1 MAASCSGEGPRSSE
15 AALSGDLAATAET
28 ASDAADADADE
39 PTMEQ
44 SETSD
49 ETGSVIDPAGDTT
62 GSYEPAVDL
71 AHLPAD
77 PATRLG
83 VLDNGLTYYLRSN
96 NNPGNNLDLRLIVRV
111 GSVNETDTGAGIA
124 HFVEHMLFNGTTS
137 YPGNSLGT
145 AMWQIGVELG
155 PDLNAHV
162 SYDETVFEM
171 SVNTTPATN
180 VSAVFRALSQ
190 MAYAAT
196 FDPGAVISERGVVLD
211 EMRRRRE
218 TSDGYVTAEF
228 DRVYTQGTPYEGRD
242 PLGTIASVEAMT
254 ADDLRTFYETW
265 YVASNMAVVAVGDLG
280 VEDLENL
287 VAEYFG
293 PMPAGEA
300 PTFEPV
306 VAVPNPEPST
316 HVVTDAGQGFSYI
329 SMDIPIAPHNVG
341 TVGGERLNTM
351 EQMIEVTIL
360 NRLTDAYHRGELS
373 QVDPPSFVTFD
384 HTRAL
389 RYYGT
394 NWQGPDL
401 ASASTDYLNVLL
413 TAYEHG
419 FTPSETQRAVEQLAA
434 GLEFQLQNASTTQD
448 YQHAQRYENHF
459 LRGAD
464 LGAVQDRVD
473 RVSALLEELTSEELT
488 AHYRR
493 MMDRAG
499 PMVVVVGPNP
509 ACVPTTDDL
518 DAALAAAAA
527 GPQPMPVA
535 EVDQLMDIPEP
546 VDALTSGP
554 MELLDGHEWEFAN
567 GARVMFV
574 PSDIAEGVVNIEVR
588 SLGGWSLLE
597 PGSRALAP
605 WAFEAVLNSGSRDLT
620 KAQINRFLENSTVSL
635 GAYID
640 ETAEGFY
647 GGAAPE
653 DLETLFQLMYLRV
666 TSPQIDDTAFGDA
679 VNETEI
685 RASLAEVNSQWQAW
699 VAYNEARFGET
710 WHRPVATR
718 EQVAAMNPDDLLAMY
733 KHRMSRVDD
742 MIVAVV
748 GDIDAAEV
756 GRLARH
762 YIGSLP
768 AGSSDT
774 FADRRPPMPEELV
787 RRDVNVADGESAVLE
802 IYYETPAE
810 VTPSS
815 VVAADVLETALSQRL
830 FLTIHEQLGASYTAT
845 AWIDPMFAPVVGYD
859 ARVYVTL
866 DPDRFDEVHSA
877 VLGIVDDIAANGV
890 TPAEYAQAVAVVT
903 ANYNKT
909 SNADLLG
916 VLVARLLVADNELIT
931 PQRRLAELDELTLG
945 EVQALAAAIYGGGGR
960 VEVASKQ

>member
-1 MAASCSGEGPRSSE
+1 
-15 AALSGDLAATAET
+15 
-28 ASDAADADADE
+28 
-39 PTMEQ
+39 ME
-44 SETSD
+44 
-49 ETGSVIDPAGDTT
+49 
-62 GSYEPAVDL
+62 
-71 AHLPAD
+71 
-77 PATRLG
+77 
-83 VLDNGLTYYLRSN
+83 
-96 NNPGNNLDLRLIVRV
+96 
-111 GSVNETDTGAGIA
+111 
-124 HFVEHMLFNGTTS
+124 F
-137 YPGNSLGT
+137 
-145 AMWQIGVELG
+145 G
-155 PDLNAHV
+155 PDINAHV
-162 SYDETVFEM
+162 SYDETAFEM
-171 SVNTTPATN
+171 SVRTTPATN
-180 VSAVFRALSQ
+180 VSAVFRILSQ

-196 FDPGAVISERGVVLD
+196 FDPDAVISERGVVLD

-218 TSDGYVTAEF
+218 TSDGYVAAEF

-242 PLGTIASVEAMT
+242 PLGSIASVEAMT
-254 ADDLRTFYETW
+254 ADDLRTFYEAW
-265 YVASNMAVVAVGDLG
+265 YVPSNMAVVAVGDLG

-300 PTFEPV
+300 PTSEPV

-329 SMDIPIAPHNVG
+329 SLDIPIAPHNVG

-351 EQMIEVTIL
+351 EQMIEVMIF
-360 NRLTDAYHRGELS
+360 NRLTDAYHRSELS
-373 QVDPPSFVTFD
+373 QVDPPSFATFD
-384 HTRAL
+384 HARAL

-401 ASASTDYLNVLL
+401 ASASTDYLNVLM
-413 TAYEHG
+413 TAHEHG
-419 FTPSETQRAVEQLAA
+419 FTSSETQRAVEQLAA
-434 GLEFQLQNASTTQD
+434 GLEFQLQNAPTIQD

-488 AHYRR
+488 AHYRW

-499 PMVVVVGPNP
+499 PIVVVVGPNP
-509 ACVPTTDDL
+509 ACVPTTDAL
-518 DAALAAAAA
+518 DAALTAAAA

-546 VDALTSGP
+546 VDALASGP
-554 MELLDGHEWEFAN
+554 MEPLDGHEWEFAN
-567 GARVMFV
+567 GAHVMFV
-574 PSDIAEGVVNIEVR
+574 PSGIAEGVVNIEVR

-597 PGSRALAP
+597 PGDRALAP

-620 KAQINRFLENSTVSL
+620 KAQISRFLENSTVSL

-653 DLETLFQLMYLRV
+653 DLETLFQLMHLRV
-666 TSPQIDDTAFGDA
+666 TSPQIDDIAFRDA

-699 VAYNEARFGET
+699 VAYNEARFGEM

-748 GDIDAAEV
+748 GDIDAAEI
-756 GRLARH
+756 GRLAAH

-768 AGSSDT
+768 ANDSSDT
-774 FADRRPPMPEELV
+774 FADRRPPMPEEPV
-787 RRDVNVADGESAVLE
+787 RRDVSVGDGESAVLE
-802 IYYETPAE
+802 IYYEAPAA
-810 VTPSS
+810 VTASS
-815 VVAADVLETALSQRL
+815 VVAADVLETALRQRL
-830 FLTIHEQLGASYTAT
+830 FLTIREQLGASYTAT

-877 VLGIVDDIAANGV
+877 VLGIVDDVAVNGV
-890 TPAEYAQAVAVVT
+890 TPAEYAQAVAVVAT
-903 ANYNKT
+903 NYSQI

-916 VLVARLLVADNELIT
+916 VLVARLFVADNELVT
-931 PQRRLAELDELTLG
+931 PQRRLAELDELTLD
-945 EVQALAAAIYGGGGR
+945 EVQTLAAAIYGGGGR